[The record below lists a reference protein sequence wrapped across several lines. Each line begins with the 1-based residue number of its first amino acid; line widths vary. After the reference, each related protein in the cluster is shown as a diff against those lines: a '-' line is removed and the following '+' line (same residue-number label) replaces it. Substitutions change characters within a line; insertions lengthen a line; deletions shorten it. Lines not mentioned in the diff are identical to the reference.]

1 MYTFTGQTRSQNV
14 RDMSALYRCFL
25 VVFAVFCSVWAGKIC
40 AQHPVWQNFTTTNGL
55 PSNEIYGMMQD
66 SRGYLW
72 FATSQGICRF
82 NGYEFHRPVD
92 TSVAAVGSAFKIAED
107 PQGRIWFNQLDA
119 TLSII
124 ENDTVQPW
132 RYNQVIKAHKIV
144 SFGSFSFEKD
154 GTLWLP
160 LLNLGLLVVK
170 PDGSQ
175 QVVPKTE
182 KNVFVFTEVG
192 GRILYSNRFIKA
204 AMPNEEFWTESKDLI
219 FWEHGEGTSWGTL
232 PVLPQTQKMGKQI
245 EVRRLA
251 NGDILVCNFQSFYIY
266 RDKQLI
272 WYGKK
277 DILLNHVYIDT
288 DGAIFLANASGPNQG
303 LLRFRSVEH
312 FMVDSF
318 ENILPGHAVSNMLRD
333 HEGGWWAATTD
344 AGIFYCKNPG
354 LDILDAS
361 NGLSSNQVMRL
372 TTDGVKTVY
381 IGMQSP
387 AIYAIDQ
394 PSGHITQM
402 PNLVPTGNTEI
413 TTLHFD
419 PLSGRLWCGSALAFL
434 EKKRWTNMQ
443 QFIAGRLGNHRLAV
457 KKITKDPLSRIW
469 WASSTYG
476 FYSIDPLKNGAEK
489 IPLDSILSGMRTFS
503 VTPDLE
509 GKLWVTIPEGLR
521 LWQNNRYEL
530 PPFQHP
536 ALRFPARNVEL
547 LPESVGGGMVI
558 ALRGG
563 GLLIRDKNGL
573 FTHLTVREGLT
584 SNVMMEL
591 DVAPNGV
598 IYAASNTG
606 LNIIRPQLGGIWR
619 IETLTTK
626 HGLPSNQVN
635 DVTWLGDEI
644 WVATDHGIARFRKK
658 PQSAPMPVPIFE
670 KLVVNNQ
677 NIGLTDNQQLAHDQ
691 NNLSIRFFSI
701 HFRSNSDIPYRYRL
715 LGADTAFAYTRTR
728 EVNFANLASGQYTFE
743 VQAQNEDGQWSESSR
758 WPFSILPPWWATW
771 WFRVL
776 VAAALATATYLFYKN
791 RLQSIRREAADR
803 EKIRDLET
811 AALRAQMNPHFI
823 FNCLQAIQ
831 SFIVQNDRDAAT
843 MYLARFA
850 KLVRLA
856 LHGSVDGRHTLA
868 EEIAMLDNYLH
879 LEQMRFRGKFE
890 FIITAEGLDLEEI
903 SLPPMLVQPF
913 VENALI
919 HGLQSQVKGHL
930 AVVFAQKGNL
940 LEVTVTDNG
949 HGFTEKEQVVLEKG
963 AHKSVGMMLT
973 QKRLNLLSG
982 PGKGITEH
990 LTRKTILDADGG
1002 PLGAQ
1007 VQILIPV
1014 M

>member
-1 MYTFTGQTRSQNV
+1 
-14 RDMSALYRCFL
+14 MSVLHKYFL
-25 VVFAVFCSVWAGKIC
+25 VVFAGLCPIWAGNLY
-40 AQHPVWQNFTTTNGL
+40 AQHPAWQRLTTGHGL

-66 SRGYLW
+66 SRGFMW

-107 PQGRIWFNQLDA
+107 PQGRIWFNRLDA
-119 TLSII
+119 SLSIVD
-124 ENDTVQPW
+124 NDTVRPW
-132 RYNQVIKAHKIV
+132 QFNHIIKAHQFV

-154 GTLWLP
+154 GSLWLP
-160 LLNLGLLVVK
+160 LLNLGLLMVK
-170 PDGSQ
+170 PNGTYE
-175 QVVPKTE
+175 VVPKTE
-182 KNVFVFTEVG
+182 KPVFVFAEIG
-192 GRILYSNRFIKA
+192 EKIIYSNRFKLKNA
-204 AMPNEEFWTESKDLI
+204 PDLKFWTESKELMLLEDGNEVSL
-219 FWEHGEGTSWGTL
+219 GKL
-232 PVLPQTQKMGKQI
+232 PVFAQSHNIGKQI
-245 EVRRLA
+245 EVHRLV
-251 NGDILVCNFQSFYIY
+251 NGDLLVCNFQTFYIY
-266 RDKQLI
+266 RDRQLV

-277 DILLNHVYIDT
+277 DVLLNHVYVDS

-303 LLRFRSVEH
+303 LLCFRSVEH
-312 FMVDSF
+312 FMCDSF
-318 ENILPGHAVSNMLRD
+318 ENVLPGHAVSTMHRD

-344 AGIFYCKNPG
+344 AGVFYCKNPG
-354 LDILDAS
+354 LDILDVS
-361 NGLSSNQVMRL
+361 NGLPSNQVMRL
-372 TTDGVKTVY
+372 TNDGIKTVY
-381 IGMQSP
+381 IGMRVP
-387 AIYAIDQ
+387 EICAIDRF
-394 PSGHITQM
+394 SGQITQL
-402 PNLVPTGNTEI
+402 PSFSTTGNGEVSL
-413 TTLHFD
+413 LHFD
-419 PLSGRLWCGSALAFL
+419 SLSGRLWGGSALAFL
-434 EKKRWTNMQ
+434 ENNRWTNIK
-443 QFIAGRLGNHRLAV
+443 QFIQGKVINNRMSV
-457 KKITKDPLSRIW
+457 KKITQDPLKDGVW

-476 FYSIDPLKNGAEK
+476 FHSIDPLKKGADK
-489 IPLDSILSGMRTFS
+489 ISLDSSISGLRTFS

-509 GKLWVTIPEGLR
+509 GNLWVTIPDGLR
-521 LWQNNRYEL
+521 LWRNNRYEL
-530 PPFQHP
+530 PSFQHH

-547 LPESVGGGMVI
+547 IPASSGGGMVI

-591 DVAPNGV
+591 DVTPNGV
-598 IYAASNTG
+598 IYASSNAG
-606 LNIIRPQLGGIWR
+606 LNIIRPQAGGTWMV
-619 IETLTTK
+619 ETLTTK

-644 WVATDHGIARFRKK
+644 WVATDQGIARFREK
-658 PQSAPMPVPIFE
+658 PKPVPIPIPMFE

-677 NIGLTDNQQLAHDQ
+677 TMSLSENQYLAYDQ
-691 NNLSIRFFSI
+691 NNLLIRFFSL
-701 HFRSNSDIPYRYRL
+701 HFRSNGDIPYRYRL
-715 LGADTAFAYTRTR
+715 IGADTIFVYTRTR
-728 EVNFANLASGQYTFE
+728 EVNFANLASGKYTFE
-743 VQAQNEDGQWSESSR
+743 VQAQNEDGQWSQSAR
-758 WPFSILPPWWATW
+758 WPFVILTPWWATW
-771 WFRVL
+771 WFRTIVG
-776 VAAALATATYLFYKN
+776 AALLIALWQFYQK
-791 RLQSIRREAADR
+791 RLQSIRQAAVER
-803 EKIRDLET
+803 EKIRELET

-856 LHGSVDGRHTLA
+856 LHGSVDGRHSLA

-890 FIITAEGLDLEEI
+890 FKITAEGLDLDEI
-903 SLPPMLVQPF
+903 NLPPMMVQPF

-919 HGLQSQVKGHL
+919 HGLQNQEKGHIE
-930 AVVFAQKGNL
+930 VVFTQKENM

-949 HGFTEKEQVVLEKG
+949 HGFADKEQVVLEKG

-982 PGKGITEH
+982 TGKESKDH
-990 LTRKTILDADGG
+990 LARKTLLNDDGA